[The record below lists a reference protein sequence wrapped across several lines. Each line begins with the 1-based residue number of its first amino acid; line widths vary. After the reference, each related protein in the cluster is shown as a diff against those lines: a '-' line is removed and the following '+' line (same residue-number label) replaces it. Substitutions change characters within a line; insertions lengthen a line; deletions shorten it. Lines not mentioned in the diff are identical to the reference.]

1 MNNLLAQN
9 GKSIGEPF
17 PFMAALLLI
26 LQSKRIFSRLITVK
40 SLFISSTCQCNML
53 SKYPSMATKFRE
65 IAYFK
70 SWFMMLA
77 LF

>member
-1 MNNLLAQN
+1 MHNLLAQN
-9 GKSIGEPF
+9 GRSIGGTF

-26 LQSKRIFSRLITVK
+26 LESKRIFSRLITVK
-40 SLFISSTCQCNML
+40 SHFISSTCQCNML

-65 IAYFK
+65 IAYFR

>member
-1 MNNLLAQN
+1 MHNLLAQN
-9 GKSIGEPF
+9 GKSIGETS

-26 LQSKRIFSRLITVK
+26 LESKRIFSCLITVK
-40 SLFISSTCQCNML
+40 SRFISSTCQCNML

-65 IAYFK
+65 IAYFR